1 MDAITIRPAV
11 PDDASGIARVH
22 VDAWRTTYRGIMPA
36 EVLAN
41 LSYAGRE
48 RMWRRN
54 LETAGQ
60 DGTVQYVAEC
70 SPADS
75 SDTARSPSG
84 EIVGFAAGGPERSGD
99 PDHTGEVYA
108 IYLLEP
114 YQRRGVGWRL
124 FCAVTRRLAEAGM
137 RSLLV
142 WVAAQNPS
150 RRFYE
155 ALGGVPVRE
164 RQEESGGAPLA
175 EVAYGW
181 SDVAPLLTRL
191 TPPA

>member
-11 PDDASGIARVH
+11 PDDACGIARVH
-22 VDAWRTTYRGIMPA
+22 VDTWRTTYPGIMPA

-41 LSYAGRE
+41 LSYAARE
-48 RMWRRN
+48 RIWRRN

-60 DGTVQYVAEC
+60 DGTVHYVAEHTA
-70 SPADS
+70 PDA
-75 SDTARSPSG
+75 SDAARSPSG
-84 EIVGFAAGGPERSGD
+84 EIVGFAGGGPDLSGD
-99 PDHTGEVYA
+99 PDHTGQVYA

-114 YQRRGVGWRL
+114 YQRRGVGRQL

-164 RQEESGGAPLA
+164 RQEEIGGASLDV
-175 EVAYGW
+175 VAYGW
-181 SDVAPLLTRL
+181 PDVTPLIGALV
-191 TPPA
+191 AG